1 MKPLFNHTMEWFAEW
16 FNTPFY
22 HILYKSRNDKEA
34 QLLIDNIEKL
44 LNFDTETHKILD
56 LACGKG
62 RHSIYLNSKGYD
74 VVGVDLSENNIK
86 IANQSANEKLH
97 FFVHDMREVFREN
110 TFDFV
115 LNLFTSFG
123 YFEDEADNLKSI
135 QSISENLKK
144 GGRLVLDY
152 MNSNKAIKHLSM
164 HYEKEVEGIHFVIN
178 KTIENRFIL
187 KNIDFDFEGKH
198 YHFQERVKALTFEDF
213 EGYFEKSGLK
223 IVDCFGN
230 YQFENFDSEN
240 SDRMIF
246 VAEKI

>member
-1 MKPLFNHTMEWFAEW
+1 MEWFAEW

-34 QLLIDNIEKL
+34 QLLIDNTEKL
-44 LNFDTETHKILD
+44 LKFDIQAHKILD

-74 VVGVDLSENNIK
+74 VVGLDLSENNIK

-110 TFDFV
+110 SFDFV

-123 YFEDEADNLKSI
+123 YFEDEVDNLKSI
-135 QSISENLKK
+135 QAISENLKK
-144 GGRLVLDY
+144 GGKLVLDY
-152 MNSNKAIKHLSM
+152 MNSDKAIKHLST
-164 HYEKEVEGIHFVIN
+164 HYEKEVDGIQFIIN

-213 EGYFEKSGLK
+213 EGYFKKSGLK
-223 IVDCFGN
+223 VVNCFGN
-230 YQFENFDSEN
+230 YLFENFDSEN